1 MTDSAPGVLATDP
14 RYRRQVIAR
23 NAFSAHAR
31 VVGSDARTVARVTR
45 LAVTHEATRSVA
57 REVAY
62 IPGGIR
68 AAWRYWRLNYTSA
81 RYFAQIDAAYTAGDY
96 ERAERLTAAMEAER
110 GRRWSR
116 VSDVFKFLIQGFRVL
131 PWLVIALFAGLIGLG
146 TLIALAKGDASL
158 VWEPFR
164 WIVAGVALAIWLFTI
179 SAAVLP
185 WAILTLIVGGLW
197 LAGRKAG
204 DVPEFLAPE
213 REKVNQPGDV
223 ITRSLAV
230 QAFRDLGI
238 TALRQAIDKMED
250 GGNSLITSHGIVRS
264 GCGVEFDFALP
275 SGVEVGE
282 VIKSS
287 RLAGNL
293 LRHKH
298 EVFPTIAQAA
308 RTVNVWAANSK
319 ALDEPI
325 GTSPLVYDESIQAD
339 YRNGVA
345 PWGEDL
351 RGDPFGIR
359 LYQCHLLV
367 TGLSKMGKTFSLRAL
382 ALWLVTDAKPRIRIA
397 DLKGFGDWGMF
408 SQLAETFI
416 EGCAK
421 DHIIAATEMLEEA
434 VEEMKHRLQN
444 RIVDPPLIVL
454 VDEAQ
459 LAFASDVTDAAGI
472 PYGGKKNRSRFYQ
485 ACLEILNQGRAVN
498 VLLWLGTQ
506 DPTDQNLPERVR
518 EAMHIRCSLALGN
531 AKKTRMALGE
541 KAADTG
547 AAPHNLRY
555 GIDRGTVV
563 VSGDGVD
570 FEPGQAFATVRTHFI
585 NDEQACAIAER
596 AVKLRGPVERAP
608 DAVRDLVQDVHEA
621 MGDHDEVNVTDM
633 PARLRELDPQWR
645 PYRRIKG
652 KGVIPLLAA
661 EGVKVK
667 HLNGYHWVTQELL
680 QEELNRRQDAG

>member
-1 MTDSAPGVLATDP
+1 MTDVVEGEVVSPEEFARSFRPRAVVVESARLA
-14 RYRRQVIAR
+14 
-23 NAFSAHAR
+23 
-31 VVGSDARTVARVTR
+31 GSDVVTVARVTR
-45 LAVTHEATRSVA
+45 RAISHDRTRAVC
-57 REVAY
+57 REIAY
-62 IPGGIR
+62 IPGGVR
-68 AAWRYWRLNYTSA
+68 AAFDWWRTNCTNAGYA
-81 RYFAQIDAAYTAGDY
+81 RDIAAAQAAGNL
-96 ERAERLTAAMEAER
+96 EH
-110 GRRWSR
+110 
-116 VSDVFKFLIQGFRVL
+116 
-131 PWLVIALFAGLIGLG
+131 VIALRKMADEAKHHRFERIKFYVRAPQELLKALVVIAVVAVVGLLLLG
-146 TLIALAKGDASL
+146 VAAALAFGDPTLVTGPIRAVMWAVATAVWLCTVGGSL
-158 VWEPFR
+158 
-164 WIVAGVALAIWLFTI
+164 L
-179 SAAVLP
+179 
-185 WAILTLIVGGLW
+185 VGGLCGLVVLCLW
-197 LAGRKAG
+197 AAGRRAG
-204 DVPEFLAPE
+204 NVPEFLAPADQ
-213 REKVNQPGDV
+213 KTNQPGDT
-223 ITRSLAV
+223 ITRALAV

-250 GGNSLITSHGIVRS
+250 GGNSLITSHGIIRS

-275 SGVEVGE
+275 SGVDVEE

-325 GTSPLVYDESIQAD
+325 GASPLVYDESIRAD
-339 YRNGVA
+339 YKHGTA

-351 RGDPFGIR
+351 RGEPFGLN
-359 LYQCHLLV
+359 LYQNHLLV

-382 ALWLVTDAKPRIRIA
+382 ALWLVTDTKPRIKLA
-397 DLKGFGDWGMF
+397 DLKGFGDWRMF
-408 SQLAETFI
+408 TDLAETFI

-421 DHIIAATEMLEEA
+421 DHIIAATEMLEDA
-434 VEEMKHRLQN
+434 VEEMKHRLRN

-459 LAFASDVTDAAGI
+459 LAFASDVTDAAGV
-472 PYGGKKNRSRFYQ
+472 PYGGAKNRSRFYQ
-485 ACLEILNQGRAVN
+485 ACLEVLNQGRAVN
-498 VLLWLGTQ
+498 VMLWLGTQ
-506 DPTDQNLPERVR
+506 DPTNQNLPERVR

-570 FEPGQAFATVRTHFI
+570 FEQGQAFATVRTHFI
-585 NDEQACAIAER
+585 DDEQACAIAAR
-596 AVKLRGPVERAP
+596 ALKLRGPVQRDTE
-608 DAVRDLVQDVHEA
+608 VRDLVQDVHEA
-621 MGDHDEVNVTDM
+621 LGEDDEVNVTDM
-633 PARLRELDPQWR
+633 PARLRELAPHWR
-645 PYRRIKG
+645 PYRSIKG
-652 KGVIPLLAA
+652 KGLMPLLAA

-667 HLNGYHWVTQELL
+667 HLNGYHWVTQELVTD
-680 QEELNRRQDAG
+680 ELNRRRGVL

>member
-1 MTDSAPGVLATDP
+1 MADPVHAQIVSPAQYRPLHPLA
-14 RYRRQVIAR
+14 AR
-23 NAFSAHAR
+23 ANVAR
-31 VVGSDARTVARVTR
+31 SDVVTVARVTKR
-45 LAVTHEATRSVA
+45 VATHNTTRAVC
-57 REVAY
+57 REIAY
-62 IPGGIR
+62 IPGGVR
-68 AAWRYWRLNYTSA
+68 AAFDWWRTNCTNAGYA
-81 RYFAQIDAAYTAGDY
+81 RDIAAAQAAGNL
-96 ERAERLTAAMEAER
+96 EH
-110 GRRWSR
+110 
-116 VSDVFKFLIQGFRVL
+116 
-131 PWLVIALFAGLIGLG
+131 VIALRKMADEAKHHRFERIKFYVRAPQELLKA
-146 TLIALAKGDASL
+146 LVVIA
-158 VWEPFR
+158 V
-164 WIVAGVALAIWLFTI
+164 VA
-179 SAAVLP
+179 
-185 WAILTLIVGGLW
+185 VGGLLLLGVAAALAFGDPTLVTGPIRAVMWAVATAVW
-197 LAGRKAG
+197 LCTVGGSLLVGGLCGLVVLCLWAAGRRAG
-204 DVPEFLAPE
+204 NVPEFLAPADQ
-213 REKVNQPGDV
+213 KTNQPGDT
-223 ITRSLAV
+223 ITRALAV

-238 TALRQAIDKMED
+238 TALRQAIDKMDD
-250 GGNSLITSHGIVRS
+250 GGNSLITSHGIIRS

-275 SGVEVGE
+275 SGVDVEE

-325 GTSPLVYDESIQAD
+325 GASPLVYDESIRAD
-339 YRNGVA
+339 YKHGTA

-351 RGDPFGIR
+351 RGEPFGLN
-359 LYQCHLLV
+359 LYQNHLLV

-382 ALWLVTDAKPRIRIA
+382 ALWLVTDTKPRIKLA
-397 DLKGFGDWGMF
+397 DLKGFGDWRMF
-408 SQLAETFI
+408 TELAETFI

-421 DHIIAATEMLEEA
+421 DHIIAATEMLEDA

-444 RIVDPPLIVL
+444 RITDPPLIVL

-459 LAFASDVTDAAGI
+459 LAFASDVTDAAGV
-472 PYGGKKNRSRFYQ
+472 PYGGAKNRSRFYQ

-498 VLLWLGTQ
+498 VMLWLGTQ
-506 DPTDQNLPERVR
+506 DPTNQNLPERVR

-570 FEPGQAFATVRTHFI
+570 FEQGQAFATVRTHFI
-585 NDEQACAIAER
+585 DDEQACAIAAR
-596 AVKLRGPVERAP
+596 ALKLRGPVQRDME
-608 DAVRDLVQDVHEA
+608 VRDLVQDVHEA
-621 MGDHDEVNVTDM
+621 LGEDDEVNVTDM
-633 PARLRELDPQWR
+633 PARLRELAPHWR
-645 PYRRIKG
+645 PYRNIKG
-652 KGVIPLLAA
+652 KGLMPLLVA

-667 HLNGYHWVTQELL
+667 HLNGYHWVTQELVTD
-680 QEELNRRQDAG
+680 ELNRRRGVL